1 MAPNNSKDIFT
12 TFEVSK
18 IFEVDITTIINWI
31 DSGKL
36 PAYKTTGGHRRIRF
50 EDLIEFAAKYNL
62 PMKEELI
69 LADKKRLPHTVNQTK
84 VLVVEDDVSV
94 VKFISQ
100 VVKKTFPDVVIET
113 AFDGFTAGEKLAIF
127 KPDILI
133 LDIRLP
139 GVDGFGVLKKVR
151 NRLTNIKVLAIT
163 AFPSEET
170 KKKIL
175 KSGADDFLAKPFSVE
190 VLKNKL
196 LTLVPQ
202 SQS

>member
-36 PAYKTTGGHRRIRF
+36 PAYKTPGGHRRIRF

-69 LADKKRLPHTVNQTK
+69 RADKKRYPHTVNQTK

-127 KPDILI
+127 KPDIL
-133 LDIRLP
+133 RLP

-190 VLKNKL
+190 VLKDKL
-196 LTLVPQ
+196 LSLVPRT
-202 SQS
+202 